1 MPNHVQNKIVFSG
14 DQKQITAMMK
24 KIQNDEFGFGTID
37 FNKIIPMPE
46 SLKIEAGSK
55 TNKGLSIFREIVER
69 HLENTDDA
77 TPVSMEDIA
86 KNAEEELR
94 AQNAEIGEE
103 WELGIKAWQNIV
115 DYGFP
120 TWYEWSIANWGTKW
134 NAYGQNEN
142 KDGNELQGKCIYLQ
156 TAWSAP
162 HPVLQRLSEMY
173 PDVRIEHMWAEEDL
187 GCNCGQRIYFG
198 GEMISEYIPDGLRA
212 TDFALDL
219 WGYDPADLGLVMN
232 STETSY
238 LNVEME
244 EYQLIEL
251 FDKPAL
257 FTNERLTA
265 SDIPKGFHCYH
276 LRLDDGNRFC
286 TTEKKVVV
294 NHGGSVITK
303 EPLPLGAEKYIALTD
318 ETGPN
323 FIGEDITMGQF
334 MRYGQRYDITGEER
348 ELNMLM

>member
-77 TPVSMEDIA
+77 TPVSMDDIA

-162 HPVLQRLSEMY
+162 HPVLQRLSEIY
-173 PDVRIEHMWAEEDL
+173 PDVRIEHMWADEDL

-238 LNVEME
+238 LNVE
-244 EYQLIEL
+244 
-251 FDKPAL
+251 
-257 FTNERLTA
+257 
-265 SDIPKGFHCYH
+265 KGFHCYH

-286 TTEKKVVV
+286 TIEKKVVV

>member
-1 MPNHVQNKIVFSG
+1 MHP
-14 DQKQITAMMK
+14 
-24 KIQNDEFGFGTID
+24 
-37 FNKIIPMPE
+37 
-46 SLKIEAGSK
+46 
-55 TNKGLSIFREIVER
+55 
-69 HLENTDDA
+69 
-77 TPVSMEDIA
+77 
-86 KNAEEELR
+86 LR
-94 AQNAEIGEE
+94 M
-103 WELGIKAWQNIV
+103 
-115 DYGFP
+115 
-120 TWYEWSIANWGTKW
+120 
-134 NAYGQNEN
+134 
-142 KDGNELQGKCIYLQ
+142 
-156 TAWSAP
+156 
-162 HPVLQRLSEMY
+162 QRLSEMY
-173 PDVRIEHMWAEEDL
+173 PDVRIEHMWADEDL
-187 GCNCGQRIYFG
+187 GCNGGQRIYFG